1 MAVVETVRGPVDL
14 GNLGQTLMHEH
25 VFVLSTEHV
34 QNHGS
39 EWWDEEAMV
48 ARAIDTHDANCF
60 IDYFGAAHDAA
71 RAAAA
76 PNWHYEHIT
85 DDVLPALLAS
95 GVTQEQIDTM
105 MVENP
110 VRYFTPAKDGAS

>member
-1 MAVVETVRGPVDL
+1 VAVAETVRGPVDL

-25 VFVLSTEHV
+25 VYVLSTEHV
-34 QNHGS
+34 QNYGS
-39 EWWDEEAMV
+39 D
-48 ARAIDTHDANCF
+48 CF
-60 IDYFGAAHDAA
+60 IDYFGAAHDAV

-85 DDVLPALLAS
+85 DDVLPALLAA
-95 GVTQEQIDTM
+95 GVTQEQIEEM

-110 VRYFTPAKDGAS
+110 VRYFTPAKGGTS

>member
-34 QNHGS
+34 QN
-39 EWWDEEAMV
+39 
-48 ARAIDTHDANCF
+48 
-60 IDYFGAAHDAA
+60 YFGAAHDAT

-105 MVENP
+105 MVDNP
-110 VRYFTPAKDGAS
+110 VRYFTPAKGGAS

>member
-1 MAVVETVRGPVDL
+1 VAVVETMRGPVEL

-34 QNHGS
+34 QNYGIPR
-39 EWWDEEAMV
+39 MQ
-48 ARAIDTHDANCF
+48 RI
-60 IDYFGAAHDAA
+60 AA

>member
-1 MAVVETVRGPVDL
+1 VAVVETVRGPVDL

-25 VFVLSTEHV
+25 VYVLSTEHASR
-34 QNHGS
+34 GYAAS
-39 EWWDEEAMV
+39 MV
-48 ARAIDTHDANCF
+48 LAHDANCF

-85 DDVLPALLAS
+85 DDVLPALLAD

-110 VRYFTPAKDGAS
+110 VRYFTPAKGGAS